1 MGKSVNIHN
10 PLAPVPVIDLQ
21 AQRAHLE
28 PGMTQAVQRV
38 LEHGRFVLGPEV
50 AELEA
55 QLAAW
60 SGAHCVTCGNGTD
73 ALELALW
80 SLGVG
85 TGDAVI
91 LPAFTF
97 AATAEAVIRRG
108 ATPVFAD
115 VAEASCNLDPASA
128 AAALAFARRAG
139 LRPRAVIAVDLYGL
153 PADYAALTE
162 VADAEGATVIADAAQ
177 SFGARQGNRP
187 VGSLA
192 PLGATS
198 FYPSKPL
205 GCYGDGGAVFAADA
219 ETAQRL
225 RLLARHG
232 QGPGRYN
239 HVSLGM
245 NSRLD
250 TIQAAVLLRKLA
262 VLAEELP
269 RREARARRYDA
280 ALEGHVTL
288 PPRAEGSSSAWAC
301 YTLRH
306 PERDRLARALEA
318 VGVQTAVHYPRPLN
332 RQPAFAGRP
341 TVPGGVPVSER
352 LAAEVLSL
360 PLCAYLS
367 EAAQERV
374 IAGVL
379 AAI

>member
-1 MGKSVNIHN
+1 VNIQN
-10 PLAPVPVIDLQ
+10 SLAPVPVIDLQ
-21 AQRAHLE
+21 AQRARLE
-28 PGMTQAVQRV
+28 PGMTEALLGV
-38 LEHGRFVLGPEV
+38 LAHGRFVQGPEV
-50 AELEA
+50 ALLEER
-55 QLAAW
+55 LADW

-85 TGDAVI
+85 IGDAVI

-97 AATAEAVIRRG
+97 AATAEAVVKRG
-108 ATPVFAD
+108 GTPVFAD

-153 PADYAALTE
+153 PADYAALTA
-162 VADAEGATVIADAAQ
+162 VAAAEGATVIADAAQ
-177 SFGARQGNRP
+177 SFGATQGNRP

-192 PLGATS
+192 PLSATS

-205 GCYGDGGAVFAADA
+205 GCYGDGGAVFAGDAATAD
-219 ETAQRL
+219 RL

-239 HVSLGM
+239 HLSLGM

-250 TIQAAVLLRKLA
+250 SLQAAVLLCKLS

-269 RREARARRYDA
+269 AREARAARYDA
-280 ALEGHVTL
+280 ALAGHVTL
-288 PPRAEGSSSAWAC
+288 PPRAAGSSSAWAC
-301 YTLRH
+301 YTIRH
-306 PERDRLARALEA
+306 PERDRLARVLGQA
-318 VGVQTAVHYPRPLN
+318 GISTAVHYPRPLN
-332 RQPAFAGRP
+332 CQPAFAGQP
-341 TVPGGVPVSER
+341 SVPGGVPVSER

-374 IAGVL
+374 IAQLL
-379 AAI
+379 AAV